1 MNIEEELKQQVGTDN
16 HFKTPDGYFDNLSKR
31 VMSQLPEKRT
41 CVIPI
46 SRWQSVKPWMYMAAM
61 FAGAA
66 LMIQVGRGVFSTQT
80 IGQTDADLCVL
91 DTKELVL
98 ENIISDQ
105 DLDSSLD
112 DSFMGDYSLYELI
125 ASE

>member
-16 HFKTPDGYFDNLSKR
+16 HFKTPDGYFDNLSNR

-41 CVIPI
+41 RVIPI

-80 IGQTDADLCVL
+80 IGQADADLFAL

-112 DSFMGDYSLYELI
+112 DSFMGDYSLYELV